1 MNINDLD
8 IELGI
13 KNDLSINLSSHSEK
27 NNTQS
32 NDLDIYDNAYE
43 INNISNSLSNIGS
56 NSGSNRILTN
66 RFYQE
71 YGNNIDEHDYNNRDN
86 NKHVNDDVSSDT
98 KLTEVNMKRIN
109 RRSSIVSPKSCN
121 IGFDRKS
128 DNGSVN
134 INRYFDSDDDYYD
147 ETNGFIEYEKYRQ
160 YYSSSSDDEINK
172 KDSSRKKRVKNT
184 SKQQLT
190 KDKLQN
196 NGFDIEREKI
206 KLKYFFSTLD
216 YRKIKMVKIMEII
229 DEQFEKDIVTILSN
243 HLDIIASYLSCQKI
257 LYMEASHYTSKW
269 LNTLMIPTIIIT
281 SACSVISGTEFMHSS
296 LIISSLTAFTALLL
310 AVINYLKLDAAS
322 EAHKI
327 SSHQYDKLQSQ
338 TEFLSGNTLL
348 FSASSFNGNT
358 IQKRKKQNINKNLT
372 SIREKQ
378 DKRFKELNEEY
389 EMKMKESSIKML
401 VDQKYNEKLRE
412 IKDKYHKL
420 EKLNS
425 NNDIDKNDS
434 IAINRVKEESTTQK
448 SDLSAGTGTETS
460 NSENAPNET
469 STNDQNHKNTQSTY
483 QDISNNDL
491 IFVNNNHN
499 NHNNHNDIKHTYSI
513 INEIN
518 KIKKIDIEIEILD
531 KLKLEKE
538 DKMKSITEWLK
549 NDLNNL
555 NNEYDLSFA
564 DEEMNI
570 HNNTIKHIRAEME
583 NIKNKIKD
591 IKETNQFVIPRDIRY
606 RFPTVYNT
614 NVFTWIKTIEEYKMY
629 LANQLLDI
637 KNNLNYLNQCIA
649 YSIHEHMHGNNKYNT
664 TNINNVLQKLRKK
677 RRYFKGLKRS
687 VNTKLI
693 NLGTAFKDVDKMFK
707 QEIANAEN
715 RTRYRTRIFFINS
728 LNNFLY
734 IFLNICCCCST
745 LIWNVDELPIILYL
759 QRCKE
764 KYIKDV
770 IDRDSVLYE
779 ILESRDSNSEDTFTK
794 KKREILQTP
803 DNDNN
808 SIFSFHWRRNNC
820 DKHDIINYDS
830 DDSDAR
836 LTDWDC

>member
-1 MNINDLD
+1 MNVNDVD

-13 KNDLSINLSSHSEK
+13 KNNLSINLSSHSEK
-27 NNTQS
+27 NNTEL
-32 NDLDIYDNAYE
+32 NELDINDNAYE
-43 INNISNSLSNIGS
+43 INNDVNANSNNESNQVIT
-56 NSGSNRILTN
+56 TN

-71 YGNNIDEHDYNNRDN
+71 YGNSSSNSTNEHN
-86 NKHVNDDVSSDT
+86 NKHNNKNNKEINDDVSSET
-98 KLTEVNMKRIN
+98 NLTEVNMNRIN
-109 RRSSIVSPKSCN
+109 RRSSIVSPKLCN

-147 ETNGFIEYEKYRQ
+147 ENDEFIEYEKYRE
-160 YYSSSSDDEINK
+160 YHSSSSDDEIK
-172 KDSSRKKRVKNT
+172 KKPPIRKTLNRNP

-190 KDKLQN
+190 KNKLQN

-206 KLKYFFSTLD
+206 KLKYLFSTLD

-296 LIISSLTAFTALLL
+296 LIISSLTAFSALLL

-389 EMKMKESSIKML
+389 DMKMKESNIKML
-401 VDQKYNEKLRE
+401 VDQKYNEKIKE
-412 IKDKYHKL
+412 IKEKYYKL
-420 EKLNS
+420 QKINSS
-425 NNDIDKNDS
+425 NNLNAENKSSDITN
-434 IAINRVKEESTTQK
+434 NRVKLDITSKK
-448 SDLSAGTGTETS
+448 SGINASATENSSSDNVASVNS
-460 NSENAPNET
+460 NG
-469 STNDQNHKNTQSTY
+469 DQHKNNHHTQF
-483 QDISNNDL
+483 DISNNDL
-491 IFVNNNHN
+491 LFVTNNLN
-499 NHNNHNDIKHTYSI
+499 NDIGNSYNLIS
-513 INEIN
+513 EIN
-518 KIKKIDIEIEILD
+518 KIRKIDIEMEILD

-564 DEEMNI
+564 DEEMNV
-570 HNNTIKHIRAEME
+570 HNNTIKHIRVEME

-606 RFPTVYNT
+606 RFPTVYN
-614 NVFTWIKTIEEYKMY
+614 
-629 LANQLLDI
+629 
-637 KNNLNYLNQCIA
+637 QCI
-649 YSIHEHMHGNNKYNT
+649 YM
-664 TNINNVLQKLRKK
+664 
-677 RRYFKGLKRS
+677 
-687 VNTKLI
+687 
-693 NLGTAFKDVDKMFK
+693 D
-707 QEIANAEN
+707 
-715 RTRYRTRIFFINS
+715 
-728 LNNFLY
+728 
-734 IFLNICCCCST
+734 
-745 LIWNVDELPIILYL
+745 
-759 QRCKE
+759 
-764 KYIKDV
+764 
-770 IDRDSVLYE
+770 
-779 ILESRDSNSEDTFTK
+779 
-794 KKREILQTP
+794 
-803 DNDNN
+803 
-808 SIFSFHWRRNNC
+808 
-820 DKHDIINYDS
+820 
-830 DDSDAR
+830 
-836 LTDWDC
+836 

>member
-1 MNINDLD
+1 MNVNDVD

-13 KNDLSINLSSHSEK
+13 KNNLSINLSSHSEK
-27 NNTQS
+27 NNTEL
-32 NDLDIYDNAYE
+32 NELDINDNAYE
-43 INNISNSLSNIGS
+43 INNDVNANSNNESNHVVT
-56 NSGSNRILTN
+56 TN

-71 YGNNIDEHDYNNRDN
+71 YGNSSSNSTNEHN
-86 NKHVNDDVSSDT
+86 NKHNNKNNKEINDDVSSET
-98 KLTEVNMKRIN
+98 NLTEVNMNRIN
-109 RRSSIVSPKSCN
+109 RRSSIVSPKLCN
-121 IGFDRKS
+121 IGFERKS

-134 INRYFDSDDDYYD
+134 INRYFDSDDDYND
-147 ETNGFIEYEKYRQ
+147 ENDGFIEYEKYRE
-160 YYSSSSDDEINK
+160 YHSSSSDDEIK
-172 KDSSRKKRVKNT
+172 KKPPTGKTLNRNP

-190 KDKLQN
+190 KNKLQN

-206 KLKYFFSTLD
+206 KLKYLFSTLD

-296 LIISSLTAFTALLL
+296 LIISSLTAFSALLL

-389 EMKMKESSIKML
+389 DMKMKESNIKML
-401 VDQKYNEKLRE
+401 VDQKYNEKIKE
-412 IKDKYHKL
+412 IKEKYYKL
-420 EKLNS
+420 QKINS
-425 NNDIDKNDS
+425 SNNLSAENKNNDITTNH
-434 IAINRVKEESTTQK
+434 VKLDITSKK
-448 SDLSAGTGTETS
+448 SGMNAGDAAAENS
-460 NSENAPNET
+460 SSDNVASEN
-469 STNDQNHKNTQSTY
+469 SSGDQHKNNHHTQF
-483 QDISNNDL
+483 DISNNDL
-491 IFVNNNHN
+491 LFLTNNIN
-499 NHNNHNDIKHTYSI
+499 NDIGNSYNLIS
-513 INEIN
+513 EIN
-518 KIKKIDIEIEILD
+518 KIRKIDIEIEILD

-564 DEEMNI
+564 DEEMNV
-570 HNNTIKHIRAEME
+570 HNSTIKHIRVEME

-664 TNINNVLQKLRKK
+664 TCINNVLQKLRKK

-707 QEIANAEN
+707 QEIINAEN
-715 RTRYRTRIFFINS
+715 RARYRIRIFFINS

-734 IFLNICCCCST
+734 IFLNVCCCCST
-745 LIWNVDELPIILYL
+745 LIWDVDELPIILYL

-770 IDRDSVLYE
+770 IDSDSVLYE
-779 ILESRDSNSEDTFTK
+779 ILESRDSNNEDTFTK

-803 DNDNN
+803 DENDDG
-808 SIFSFHWRRNNC
+808 IFSFHWRRRASTKRN
-820 DKHDIINYDS
+820 IINYDS

>member
-1 MNINDLD
+1 MNVNDVD

-13 KNDLSINLSSHSEK
+13 KNNLSINLSSHSEK
-27 NNTQS
+27 NNTEL
-32 NDLDIYDNAYE
+32 NELDINDNAYE
-43 INNISNSLSNIGS
+43 INNDVNANSNNESNQVIT
-56 NSGSNRILTN
+56 TN

-71 YGNNIDEHDYNNRDN
+71 YGNSSSNSTNEHN
-86 NKHVNDDVSSDT
+86 NKHNNNNNKEINDDVSSET
-98 KLTEVNMKRIN
+98 NLTEVNMNRIN
-109 RRSSIVSPKSCN
+109 RRSSIVSPKLCN

-147 ETNGFIEYEKYRQ
+147 ENDEFIEYEKYRE
-160 YYSSSSDDEINK
+160 YHSSSSDDEIK
-172 KDSSRKKRVKNT
+172 KKPPIRKTLNRNP

-190 KDKLQN
+190 KNKLQN

-206 KLKYFFSTLD
+206 KLKYLFSTLD

-296 LIISSLTAFTALLL
+296 LIISSLTAFSALLL

-389 EMKMKESSIKML
+389 DMKMKESNIKML
-401 VDQKYNEKLRE
+401 VDQKYNEKIKE
-412 IKDKYHKL
+412 IKEKYYKL
-420 EKLNS
+420 QKINSSNNLNAENK
-425 NNDIDKNDS
+425 NNDITN
-434 IAINRVKEESTTQK
+434 NRVKLDITSKK
-448 SDLSAGTGTETS
+448 SGINASATENSSSDNVASVNS
-460 NSENAPNET
+460 NG
-469 STNDQNHKNTQSTY
+469 DQHKNNHHTQF
-483 QDISNNDL
+483 DISNNDL
-491 IFVNNNHN
+491 LFVTNNLN
-499 NHNNHNDIKHTYSI
+499 NDIGNSYNLIS
-513 INEIN
+513 EIN
-518 KIKKIDIEIEILD
+518 KIRKIDIEMEILD

-564 DEEMNI
+564 DEEMNV
-570 HNNTIKHIRAEME
+570 HNNTIKHIRVEME

-664 TNINNVLQKLRKK
+664 TSINNVLQKLRKK

-707 QEIANAEN
+707 QEIINAEN
-715 RTRYRTRIFFINS
+715 RARYRTRIFFINS

-734 IFLNICCCCST
+734 IFLNVCCCCST
-745 LIWNVDELPIILYL
+745 LIWDVDELPIILYL

-770 IDRDSVLYE
+770 IDSDSVLYE
-779 ILESRDSNSEDTFTK
+779 ILESRDSNNEDAFTK

-803 DNDNN
+803 DENDDG
-808 SIFSFHWRRNNC
+808 IFPFHWRRRASSKRN
-820 DKHDIINYDS
+820 IINYDS

>member
-1 MNINDLD
+1 MNVNDVD

-13 KNDLSINLSSHSEK
+13 KNNLSINLSSHSEK
-27 NNTQS
+27 NNTEL
-32 NDLDIYDNAYE
+32 NELDINDNAYE
-43 INNISNSLSNIGS
+43 INNDVNANSNNESNQVIT
-56 NSGSNRILTN
+56 TN

-71 YGNNIDEHDYNNRDN
+71 YGNSSSNSTNEHN
-86 NKHVNDDVSSDT
+86 NKHNNKNNKEINDDVSSET
-98 KLTEVNMKRIN
+98 NLTEVNMNRIN
-109 RRSSIVSPKSCN
+109 RRSSIVSPKLCN

-147 ETNGFIEYEKYRQ
+147 ENDEFIEYEKYRE
-160 YYSSSSDDEINK
+160 YHSSSSDDEIK
-172 KDSSRKKRVKNT
+172 KKPPIRKTLNRNP

-190 KDKLQN
+190 KNKLQN

-206 KLKYFFSTLD
+206 KLKYLFSTLD

-296 LIISSLTAFTALLL
+296 LIISSLTAFSALLL

-389 EMKMKESSIKML
+389 DMKMKESNIKML
-401 VDQKYNEKLRE
+401 VDQKYNEKIKE
-412 IKDKYHKL
+412 IKEKYYKL
-420 EKLNS
+420 QKINSSNNLNAENK
-425 NNDIDKNDS
+425 NNDITN
-434 IAINRVKEESTTQK
+434 NRVKLDITSKK
-448 SDLSAGTGTETS
+448 SGINASATENSSSDNVASVNS
-460 NSENAPNET
+460 NG
-469 STNDQNHKNTQSTY
+469 DQHKNNHHTQF
-483 QDISNNDL
+483 DISNNDL
-491 IFVNNNHN
+491 LFVTNNLN
-499 NHNNHNDIKHTYSI
+499 NDIGNSYNLIS
-513 INEIN
+513 EIN
-518 KIKKIDIEIEILD
+518 KIRKIDIEMEILD

-564 DEEMNI
+564 DEEMNV
-570 HNNTIKHIRAEME
+570 HNNTIKHIRVEME

-664 TNINNVLQKLRKK
+664 TSINNVLQKLRKK

-707 QEIANAEN
+707 QEIINAEN
-715 RTRYRTRIFFINS
+715 RARYRTRIFFINS

-734 IFLNICCCCST
+734 IFLNVCCCCST
-745 LIWNVDELPIILYL
+745 LIWDVDELPIILYL

-770 IDRDSVLYE
+770 IDSDSVLYE
-779 ILESRDSNSEDTFTK
+779 ILESRDSNNEDAFTK

-803 DNDNN
+803 DENDDG
-808 SIFSFHWRRNNC
+808 IFPFHWRRRASSKRN
-820 DKHDIINYDS
+820 IINYDS